1 MQKEDLLQLYSK
13 DSRIQEVGKWME
25 NHTQG
30 VVSLQGL
37 VGSSRSIVTQVLS
50 VSYCEENQV
59 FILRD
64 KESAAYFCNDLEKLS
79 GEEPG
84 HGEKKKILFFPGSYR
99 HPYDIENVDNA
110 NVLSRT
116 EVLGRLQTVGKGLRI
131 ITYPEAL
138 TEKVI
143 TSKQLKTNTVS
154 IRVGDS
160 LSQDFLTDYFDQYHF
175 RLVDFVAEPG
185 DFAIR
190 GGLIDVFSY
199 SNELPYRIEFDD
211 DTIIS
216 IRSFEVGTQLSVSR
230 HQEVTIVPDIQ
241 HTVKM
246 EQRVNFLSYFPEKSI
261 LWIEDAQS
269 CLEETSQALEK
280 ARRVYD
286 KLDKIVERARPEE
299 LYGTLEEWEKAIAS
313 HRIVEMGTR
322 RHFTPDLNIEFHIQP
337 QPSFNKDFDMLGSYL
352 LDLAD
357 YGYSPVILSENP
369 KQFQRLDRIF
379 FEISKPDRPIRYIQM
394 PLSLNEGFEDKD
406 LKLACLTDH
415 QIFQRYYR
423 YQVQPRKQDSQALTI
438 KELYELKPGDYI
450 MHVDHGVGR
459 FAGLEKVQVNGREQE
474 AIRLVYRDNDIL
486 RISIHSLHKICRY
499 TGKDGIVPTLHRL
512 GSTTWSVQKMK
523 AKQKVKDIARELIH
537 LYARRKESRGYA
549 FSPDSYLQNELE
561 SSFFYEDTP
570 DQMKASND
578 VKRDM
583 ESVQPMDRLVCG
595 DVGFG
600 KTEIAIRAAFK
611 AVCDSKQVAVL
622 VPTTILAYQHYKTF
636 SERLEKFPCKV
647 EYLNRFRSSKDQ
659 KQVLRRLKDG
669 DVDILIGTHRILGK
683 DVEFKDLGLLI
694 IDEEQKFGVA
704 MKEKLKKLK
713 VNVDSLTLTATPIP
727 RTLQF
732 SLMGAR
738 DLSVIQTPPPN
749 RYPVSTEVRP
759 FNEEIIRDAI
769 VYELSRRGQVYFVHD
784 RVQNIMEV
792 AGLVQ
797 RLVPDAH
804 IAVAHGQMEGDRL
817 EEIMLGF
824 MEGAYDVLVSTKIV
838 ENGLDVSNANTIIIN
853 DAQNYGL
860 NELHQLRGRV
870 GRSNKKAFCYLLAPP
885 AHLLTPEAKRR
896 LRAIEEFSDIGSG
909 FQIAMRDLDIR
920 GAGNILGGE
929 QSGFISEIGF
939 EMYQKILD
947 EAIVE
952 LRQERLAAGE
962 TTLDA
967 KAENVNQGD
976 VYAAADCQIDTDM
989 EILIPDNYVSNIS
1002 ERLSLYKELDSLK
1015 TNEELER
1022 FALSLRD
1029 RFGPIPTSTKDLI
1042 HTIALRREAQKLGID
1057 RVNLKQ
1063 GQMVVYF
1070 GADDN
1075 SDYYRSTLFQNILKY
1090 VQQNSSRCRL
1100 KQYKNKLGI
1109 VFDGVDGVQPAYELL
1124 SELEVKEPQ
1133 QEPRP

>member
-1 MQKEDLLQLYSK
+1 
-13 DSRIQEVGKWME
+13 ME

-50 VSYCEENQV
+50 VSCCDENQI

-211 DTIIS
+211 DNIVS

-261 LWIEDAQS
+261 IWIEDAQS
-269 CLEETSQALEK
+269 CFEETAQALEK

-322 RHFTPDLNIEFHIQP
+322 HHFSPDLDIEFHIQP

-499 TGKDGIVPTLHRL
+499 TGKDGIAPTLHRL
-512 GSTTWSVQKMK
+512 GSTTWTVQKMK
-523 AKQKVKDIARELIH
+523 AKQKVKDIARELIN

-647 EYLNRFRSSKDQ
+647 EYLNRFRSSKEQ
-659 KQVLRRLKDG
+659 KQVLKRLKDG

-784 RVQNIMEV
+784 RVQNIMEI

-896 LRAIEEFSDIGSG
+896 LRAIEEFSDVGSG

-967 KAENVNQGD
+967 KAENVSQDD

-989 EILIPDNYVSNIS
+989 EILIPDNYVNNIS

-1075 SDYYRSTLFQNILKY
+1075 SDYYRSSLFQNLLKY

-1109 VFDGVDGVQPAYELL
+1109 VFDGVDGVEPACELL
-1124 SELEVKEPQ
+1124 SELGVKEPQ
-1133 QEPRP
+1133 QGTRP

>member
-1 MQKEDLLQLYSK
+1 
-13 DSRIQEVGKWME
+13 ME

-50 VSYCEENQV
+50 VSCCDENQI

-211 DTIIS
+211 DNIVS

-261 LWIEDAQS
+261 IWIEDAQS
-269 CLEETSQALEK
+269 CFEETAQALEK

-322 RHFTPDLNIEFHIQP
+322 HHFSPDLDIEFHIQP

-499 TGKDGIVPTLHRL
+499 TGKDGIAPTLHRL
-512 GSTTWSVQKMK
+512 GSTTWTVQKMK
-523 AKQKVKDIARELIH
+523 AKQKVKDIARELIN

-647 EYLNRFRSSKDQ
+647 EYLNRFRSSKEQ
-659 KQVLRRLKDG
+659 KQVLKRLKDG

-784 RVQNIMEV
+784 RVQNIMEI

-896 LRAIEEFSDIGSG
+896 LRAIEEFSDVGSG

-967 KAENVNQGD
+967 KAENVSQDD

-1075 SDYYRSTLFQNILKY
+1075 SDYYRSSLFQNLLKY

-1109 VFDGVDGVQPAYELL
+1109 VFDGVDGVEPACELL
-1124 SELEVKEPQ
+1124 SELGVKEPQ
-1133 QEPRP
+1133 QGTRP